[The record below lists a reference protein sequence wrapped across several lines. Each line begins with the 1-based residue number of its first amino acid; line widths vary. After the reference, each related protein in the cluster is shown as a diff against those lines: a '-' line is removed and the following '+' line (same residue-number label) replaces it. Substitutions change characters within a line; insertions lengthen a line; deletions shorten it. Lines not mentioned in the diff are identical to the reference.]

1 MTADE
6 IREGLKDRLPPL
18 LLAAFAT
25 LGVLPVVRSLLVAD
39 LNWCY
44 PYMTADSYDWI
55 SNGLFWSGK
64 PILASLRP
72 PGLPFI
78 IAGLSKVGLLS
89 LLPVVS
95 FLFLG
100 LSTALLYLLLRERH
114 DPWIAA
120 AASWFFFAND
130 TVQDLAKYVLAETYA
145 TPFLVLAALAFV
157 RAGRDLRWYPVMGG
171 ALGAAFLFSYAA
183 VPAGVGLALAVLAVR
198 AEDVR
203 SRELW
208 KGALATVVVAL
219 GWFAVRTWFHRVH
232 PDAPRHDFEALLR
245 PTLSNL
251 TAYAISGAALLG
263 LLLLP
268 LYALGGLRALAGDA
282 ASRRYRA
289 ASFFAASTLLVF
301 VVFLYDWADKRFLVY
316 VLPFFTCVLAEGLEG
331 LRTYA
336 SRGRIPAIASAAL
349 LAACLLWN
357 QIRYPTYGF
366 GYLALSPMHF
376 LEATRTTT
384 RTLNT
389 ELHLTGARVVRLHET
404 LASAFS
410 RGLFDPRS
418 SKVPCVLADPGF
430 ACLGTLKSAA
440 DRLLGAGQ
448 PIGFRPPR
456 NWPADRIASFI
467 RLRNVLQRP
476 ILDPPAA
483 DVSLAGVEVTPG
495 ADFSRPPFEARCG
508 PYVLVRTR

>member
-1 MTADE
+1 MTEAS
-6 IREGLKDRLPPL
+6 RKRLPG
-18 LLAAFAT
+18 AI
-25 LGVLPVVRSLLVAD
+25 LLVAGGGGG
-39 LNWCY
+39 LPGLPGRLLAGPPPCH
-44 PYMTADSYDWI
+44 PYMPADSYDWI

-64 PILASLRP
+64 PVLASLRP

-114 DPWIAA
+114 GAWIAA
-120 AASWFFFAND
+120 TASWFFFAND

-145 TPFLVLAALAFV
+145 TPFLILAALAFV
-157 RAGRDLRWYPVMGG
+157 RAGRDLPWYPVMGG

-245 PTLSNL
+245 PTLSHL

-268 LYALGGLRALAGDA
+268 LYALGGLRVLAGDA
-282 ASRRYRA
+282 AARRYRA
-289 ASFFAASTLLVF
+289 ASLYAASTLLVF

-316 VLPFFTCVLAEGLEG
+316 VLPFFTCALAAGLEG

-357 QIRYPTYGF
+357 QIRYPTYGL
-366 GYLALSPMHF
+366 GYLAL
-376 LEATRTTT
+376 
-384 RTLNT
+384 
-389 ELHLTGARVVRLHET
+389 
-404 LASAFS
+404 
-410 RGLFDPRS
+410 
-418 SKVPCVLADPGF
+418 
-430 ACLGTLKSAA
+430 
-440 DRLLGAGQ
+440 
-448 PIGFRPPR
+448 
-456 NWPADRIASFI
+456 
-467 RLRNVLQRP
+467 
-476 ILDPPAA
+476 
-483 DVSLAGVEVTPG
+483 
-495 ADFSRPPFEARCG
+495 
-508 PYVLVRTR
+508 